1 MYILTFVPLQMQWKK
16 SVSISSHRAK
26 GIAIMIGPL
35 QQVCVLAGDAQS
47 RMEFMHGALLDI
59 GE

>member
-1 MYILTFVPLQMQWKK
+1 VETNQFGFHLVGQ
-16 SVSISSHRAK
+16 K
-26 GIAIMIGPL
+26 GIAIMTGPL